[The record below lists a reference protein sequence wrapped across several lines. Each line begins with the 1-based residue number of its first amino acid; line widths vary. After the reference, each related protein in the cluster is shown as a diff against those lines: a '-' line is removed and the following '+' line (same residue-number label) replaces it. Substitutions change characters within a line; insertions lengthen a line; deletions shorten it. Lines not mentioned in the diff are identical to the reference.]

1 MIFKILLNARGKE
14 KQMLPLVGWHAT
26 IRHFLISHDTPCSPP
41 PPAPTK
47 NLKKMALISPVPR
60 EGEDNAY
67 AIFLGKQGVL
77 WKMCKW
83 RIAVWKEWFFLC
95 WLYKGFQGQHLPR
108 LSINFVVINKDLE
121 KLQTQLYYIKV
132 WFCDDQVYNDIRVV
146 LSTKWRHN
154 LFYLQLYFMALETV
168 LPKSLTEAFFSFL
181 SNIRFDF
188 REVEARS
195 MRALSRY
202 LGMKFLWLEIR

>member
-1 MIFKILLNARGKE
+1 
-14 KQMLPLVGWHAT
+14 MLMQFFWENKVYYGRCA
-26 IRHFLISHDTPCSPP
+26 
-41 PPAPTK
+41 
-47 NLKKMALISPVPR
+47 N
-60 EGEDNAY
+60 GESQ
-67 AIFLGKQGVL
+67 FERK
-77 WKMCKW
+77 
-83 RIAVWKEWFFLC
+83 WFFLW

-154 LFYLQLYFMALETV
+154 LFYLQLYFMALGTV

-188 REVEARS
+188 RQVEARS